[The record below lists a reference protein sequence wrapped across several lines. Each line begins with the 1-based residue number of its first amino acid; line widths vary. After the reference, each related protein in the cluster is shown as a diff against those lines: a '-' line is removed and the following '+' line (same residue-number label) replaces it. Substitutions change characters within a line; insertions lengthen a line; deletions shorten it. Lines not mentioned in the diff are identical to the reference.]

1 MHRRAWWVVALA
13 KAFLEDPPRPMVLR
27 CKTGDFDS
35 HLSEVAHLPGVGE
48 YASDAWR
55 LFCRE
60 DFYASAGIRLGQQW
74 RSLRPSDRVLLRYV
88 QRRRQEAATNQVAS
102 PSDNLTSRLNALQI
116 SHSPPSPLEG
126 GIVIGDGEGKLFV
139 SRRVRRQ
146 ARSIENPPS

>member
-1 MHRRAWWVVALA
+1 MA
-13 KAFLEDPPRPMVLR
+13 KAFLEDPPRPIVLR

-74 RSLRPSDRVLLRYV
+74 RSLRLSDRVLLRYV

-126 GIVIGDGEGKLFV
+126 GIVIRDREGKLFV